1 MTGFATLYG
10 KLQQKTSVSGKAES
24 TLNNYARCLAH
35 LALHFDCSPELLDIE
50 QVEEYLH
57 HLKKMHST
65 PSESF
70 FKHTVYGCHL
80 ALPLPLSF
88 NNALKPMLRF

>member
-10 KLQQKTSVSGKAES
+10 KLQQKTSISGKADS

-50 QVEEYLH
+50 EYLH
-57 HLKKMHST
+57 NLKKVKVKNLRVPKS
-65 PSESF
+65 
-70 FKHTVYGCHL
+70 
-80 ALPLPLSF
+80 
-88 NNALKPMLRF
+88 NASKA